1 MRQPGGRAAQAGER
15 FMFAKHFD
23 VKVGLSLIAGLFALG
38 GAAALAQEAPTDVL
52 AAAVRARGHEC
63 TAPQGAERQGQAAP
77 DKPVWLLRCANATYR
92 VTLSPNRTA
101 EVEKLR

>member
-1 MRQPGGRAAQAGER
+1 M
-15 FMFAKHFD
+15 
-23 VKVGLSLIAGLFALG
+23 VGLCLAAGLGLFD
-38 GAAALAQEAPTDVL
+38 GAAALAQEAPTDIL

-77 DKPVWLLRCANATYR
+77 DRPVWLLRCLNARYR

-101 EVEKLR
+101 EVEKIR